1 MEPESK
7 KPEVFTI
14 TIGRK
19 TSSAAKKK
27 PKKQLFV
34 SMPLTALTNWI
45 PPNGE
50 VLVSREWAIAAGF
63 DLKESL
69 PPIEKAVDKDKGKP
83 NVSTYN
89 FDDNDDLP

>member
-1 MEPESK
+1 MSSD
-7 KPEVFTI
+7 VFTI

-19 TSSAAKKK
+19 ISSAAKKK

-69 PPIEKAVDKDKGKP
+69 PPIEKAVDNNKEIPK
-83 NVSTYN
+83 VSTYD
-89 FDDNDDLP
+89 FDNNDDLP